1 MANIRKRSILITG
14 ANGLLGRSVLQ
25 ALAKNAHVF
34 ALMRSKP
41 EREHENVKYP
51 ISDLEFDLDSSLL
64 PRKIDIIIHFAQ
76 SSKFRDFPDQALDVF
91 NVNIASTARL
101 LDFAKEIGAKQ
112 FIYASSGGV
121 YGNGSQAFNENAA
134 IVPPGQLGYY
144 LGSKACGEILVQSYA
159 SVFQVTV
166 IRPFFIY
173 GPGQNRSMLVPRL
186 MDSVAS
192 GKPIS
197 LQGSEGIRINPVHV
211 EDASAAVVAALG
223 AKESAIYN
231 IAGPDVLSIRQIAE
245 AMGDHL
251 GIAPIFQQAEGEPK
265 DLIADIS
272 AMQSKLHKPTR
283 HLFQSFAELRN

>member
-1 MANIRKRSILITG
+1 MRILITG
-14 ANGLLGRSVLQ
+14 VHGLLGWNLVKQLCDKQCQVVGVVHNFISEDISYITPVEMDLSKDWDGDKLPKDIDVL
-25 ALAKNAHVF
+25 
-34 ALMRSKP
+34 
-41 EREHENVKYP
+41 
-51 ISDLEFDLDSSLL
+51 
-64 PRKIDIIIHFAQ
+64 IHLAQ
-76 SSKFRDFPDQALDVF
+76 SSYFREFPENALNVF

-101 LDFAKEIGAKQ
+101 LDFAKEVGAKQ

-121 YGNGSQAFNENAA
+121 YGNGFQAFKEDEA
-134 IVPPGQLGYY
+134 IVLPGELGYY

-173 GPGQNRSMLVPRL
+173 GRGQNRTMLIPRL

-197 LQGSEGIRINPVHV
+197 LQGCGGIRINPVHV
-211 EDASAAVVAALG
+211 EDACGAVVG
-223 AKESAIYN
+223 AFGTTQSATYN

-245 AMGDHL
+245 AMGEYL
-251 GIAPIFQQAEGEPK
+251 GKAPIFQQAEGEPK

-272 AMQSKLHKPTR
+272 AMQSELHVPTR
-283 HLFQSFAELRN
+283 HLFDSFEEIRGQKFE